1 MNNLIN
7 QAYATVLNANAVLV
21 NPAIAIA
28 ALAKRMERGD
38 ADSSGS
44 TIRTG
49 LVVALV
55 IALLGVLAAA
65 VSALGGR
72 VAGRL
77 GGVLP

>member
-1 MNNLIN
+1 MKQFLF
-7 QAYATVLNANAVLV
+7 QSALFVASLNS
-21 NPAIAIA
+21 NPAGVLTGM
-28 ALAKRMERGD
+28 LARMERGD

-65 VSALGGR
+65 ISALGGR
-72 VAGRL
+72 VGGRL
-77 GGVLP
+77 DGVLP

>member
-1 MNNLIN
+1 MNKLTNFAYN
-7 QAYATVLNANAVLV
+7 AAFQANTVLA
-21 NPAIAIA
+21 NPAVAIA
-28 ALAKRMERGD
+28 ALAKRFERGD

-65 VSALGGR
+65 ISGLGGR
-72 VAGRL
+72 IAGRL
-77 GGVLP
+77 NGVLP